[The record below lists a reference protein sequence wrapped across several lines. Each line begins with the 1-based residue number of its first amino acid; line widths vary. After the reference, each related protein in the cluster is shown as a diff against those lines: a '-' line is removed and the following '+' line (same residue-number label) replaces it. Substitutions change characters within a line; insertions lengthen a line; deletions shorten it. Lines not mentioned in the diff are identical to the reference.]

1 MLTTLHSQRNP
12 VLCLF
17 LLFTKDLSLW
27 FIIIFISIII
37 IIIITAWNSFV
48 DFFGWH
54 FCIYLLKMLPDT
66 EIGHKPWLIQ
76 TFFVLPLSARRVCV
90 GWGRCRRVCVGV
102 RACAAI
108 TILHSAWFVSFRSI
122 LRSAFSVLGLP
133 ALWLFVC
140 LFVFHQIPLPL
151 RFISIFVALKIGPE
165 AFALS
170 LSACCY
176 CCFVV
181 ACSVSLSLFSF
192 SFPLSVVCQYFLR
205 PHFVRLCS
213 PWISH
218 FGKKSCLSSRTF
230 CWDNS
235 VLIGIA

>member
-12 VLCLF
+12 VLCIF

-90 GWGRCRRVCVGV
+90 GVGVGRGRCRRVCVGV
-102 RACAAI
+102 CACAAI

-181 ACSVSLSLFSF
+181 ACSVSLSFLFL
-192 SFPLSVVCQYFLR
+192 FP
-205 PHFVRLCS
+205 PLC
-213 PWISH
+213 
-218 FGKKSCLSSRTF
+218 CLSIFFEATF
-230 CWDNS
+230 CAPLFALNISFWQK
-235 VLIGIA
+235 VLSQFSHVLLRQ